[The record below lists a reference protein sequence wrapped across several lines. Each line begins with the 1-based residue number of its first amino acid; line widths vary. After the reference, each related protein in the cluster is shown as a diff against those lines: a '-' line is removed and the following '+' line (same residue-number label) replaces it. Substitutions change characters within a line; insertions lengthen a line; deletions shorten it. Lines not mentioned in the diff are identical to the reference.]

1 MAFGTDTVCCEGIK
15 KAIPVKQ
22 DRKQQEARAS
32 CCLFHV
38 KIRFRFF
45 FHYTRVGCG
54 CKPFS
59 DNAAIARKLCTLMT
73 CSILHASAS
82 ATD

>member
-38 KIRFRFF
+38 KIRFSFFIIHALVADVNRFP
-45 FHYTRVGCG
+45 TTPPSRA
-54 CKPFS
+54 S
-59 DNAAIARKLCTLMT
+59 SAR
-73 CSILHASAS
+73 
-82 ATD
+82 